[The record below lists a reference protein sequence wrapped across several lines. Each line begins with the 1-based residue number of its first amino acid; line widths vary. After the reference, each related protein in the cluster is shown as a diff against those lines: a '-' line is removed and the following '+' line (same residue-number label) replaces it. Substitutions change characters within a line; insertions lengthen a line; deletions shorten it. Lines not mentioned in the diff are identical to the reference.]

1 MAKATR
7 REGRARRHVRVREKV
22 RGSAARPRLAVFR
35 SLTHI
40 YAQLVDDDAG
50 KTLVAASSLDLRTRP
65 AQGKGPLSASDSE
78 RAAEAEPQS
87 KAAKDATGKRT
98 ERAKAVGAVL
108 GDRAKQKGVTEVVFD
123 RGGYRY
129 HGRVKALADGVRAAG
144 VKL

>member
-7 REGRARRHVRVREKV
+7 NDGRSRRHARVREKV
-22 RGSAARPRLAVFR
+22 RGSAVRPRLAVFR

-50 KTLVAASSLDLRTRP
+50 TTLAAASSLDT
-65 AQGKGPLSASDSE
+65 
-78 RAAEAEPQS
+78 
-87 KAAKDATGKRT
+87 KDAKGKRT
-98 ERAKAVGAVL
+98 ELAKSVGTLL

-144 VKL
+144 VKV

>member
-7 REGRARRHVRVREKV
+7 YEARTRRHTRVREKI

-50 KTLVAASSLDLRTRP
+50 TTLVAASSLDVRTPP
-65 AQGKGPLSASDSE
+65 AAPAAS
-78 RAAEAEPQS
+78 EPQS
-87 KAAKDATGKRT
+87 KAAKDAKGKRT
-98 ERAKAVGAVL
+98 ETAKSVGTLL
-108 GDRAKQKGVTEVVFD
+108 GDRAKQKGVTEAVFD

-129 HGRVKALADGVRAAG
+129 HGRVKALAEGVRAAG

>member
-7 REGRARRHVRVREKV
+7 NDGRTRRHVRVREKV

-50 KTLVAASSLDLRTRP
+50 TTLVAASSLDT
-65 AQGKGPLSASDSE
+65 
-78 RAAEAEPQS
+78 
-87 KAAKDATGKRT
+87 KDAKGKRT
-98 ERAKAVGAVL
+98 ELAKSVGTLL

-144 VKL
+144 VKV

>member
-7 REGRARRHVRVREKV
+7 QESRTRRHVRVREKI
-22 RGSAARPRLAVFR
+22 RGSAARPRLAVYR

-50 KTLVAASSLDLRTRP
+50 RTLAAASS
-65 AQGKGPLSASDSE
+65 QES
-78 RAAEAEPQS
+78 
-87 KAAKDATGKRT
+87 KDAKGKRT
-98 ERAKAVGAVL
+98 ESAKNVGTLL
-108 GDRAKQKGVTEVVFD
+108 GDRAKAKGVTEVVFD

-144 VKL
+144 VKV

>member
-7 REGRARRHVRVREKV
+7 NDGRTRRHARVREKV

-50 KTLVAASSLDLRTRP
+50 TTLAAASSLDVRTRP
-65 AQGKGPLSASDSE
+65 ASPAASG
-78 RAAEAEPQS
+78 PQS
-87 KAAKDATGKRT
+87 KDTKDAKGKRT
-98 ERAKAVGAVL
+98 ELAKSVGTLL

-144 VKL
+144 VKV

>member
-7 REGRARRHVRVREKV
+7 QEGRSRRHVRVREKI
-22 RGSAARPRLAVFR
+22 RGSAARPRLAVYR

-50 KTLVAASSLDLRTRP
+50 TTLVAASSLDVRTRP
-65 AQGKGPLSASDSE
+65 ASPAAS
-78 RAAEAEPQS
+78 EPQS
-87 KAAKDATGKRT
+87 KDAKDTTGKRT
-98 ERAKAVGAVL
+98 ERAKNVGTLL

-129 HGRVKALADGVRAAG
+129 HGRVKALAEGVRAAG

>member
-1 MAKATR
+1 MAEATR
-7 REGRARRHVRVREKV
+7 RKSRERRHARVREKI

-50 KTLVAASSLDLRTRP
+50 RTLAAASSKE
-65 AQGKGPLSASDSE
+65 Q
-78 RAAEAEPQS
+78 
-87 KAAKDATGKRT
+87 KDAKGKRT
-98 ERAKAVGAVL
+98 ELAKNVGTLL

-129 HGRVKALADGVRAAG
+129 HGRVKALADGVRSAG
-144 VKL
+144 VKV

>member
-7 REGRARRHVRVREKV
+7 YEGRTRRHARVREKI
-22 RGSAARPRLAVFR
+22 RGSAARPRLAIFR

-50 KTLVAASSLDLRTRP
+50 TTLAAASSLDVRTPP
-65 AQGKGPLSASDSE
+65 AQGKGPLSASGSE
-78 RAAEAEPQS
+78 RAAAAEPKS
-87 KAAKDATGKRT
+87 EAKRT
-98 ERAKAVGAVL
+98 ETAKSVGTLLA
-108 GDRAKQKGVTEVVFD
+108 DRAKQKGVTEVVFD

-129 HGRVKALADGVRAAG
+129 HGRVKALAEGVRAAG